1 MLICQ
6 EVILKS
12 KPSYIALLVKQHEML
27 YYKRIA
33 FLLQTQNYIYIYFSI
48 YMSEM

>member
-12 KPSYIALLVKQHEML
+12 KPSYIALLVKQHEIL
-27 YYKRIA
+27 YYKRIV
-33 FLLQTQNYIYIYFSI
+33 FLLQTQS
-48 YMSEM
+48 